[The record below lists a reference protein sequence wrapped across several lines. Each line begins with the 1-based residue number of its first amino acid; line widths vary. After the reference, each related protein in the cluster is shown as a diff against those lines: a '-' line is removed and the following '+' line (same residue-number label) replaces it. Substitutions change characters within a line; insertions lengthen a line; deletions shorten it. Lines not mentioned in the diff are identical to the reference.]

1 MPLAVVILPILI
13 PLNFNDGRGPHY
25 ANDTIAAGGKVD
37 STTVNVKGLD
47 VLAWGNVRPT
57 HTHRYWAHLILA
69 ILVIVWVCG
78 VFFSELRVYIKVRQD
93 YLTSA
98 EHRLRASATTVL
110 VSAIPSKWLTHEAL
124 AGLYDVFPGGIRNIW
139 INRNFDELLEKIH
152 QRDKLFLQL
161 EGAETELIRLAKK
174 GKSVV

>member
-1 MPLAVVILPILI
+1 M
-13 PLNFNDGRGPHY
+13 
-25 ANDTIAAGGKVD
+25 D

-139 INRNFDELLEKIH
+139 INRNFDELLDKIH
-152 QRDKLFLQL
+152 QRDKIFLKL

-174 GKSVV
+174 AQKKQLAKDEKYLAKQCRQQPKTKVDKEEQLKAENARA